1 MPKIRINDTEYE
13 AKDGATILDVAR
25 ANGIDIPYMCY
36 HPGMDIV
43 AVCRVC
49 QVEVKGM
56 PKLQTACSL
65 PIRDGMEV
73 FTESEQAR
81 KARAGTVEFW
91 LVNHPL
97 DCPIC
102 DKGGECPLQ
111 DVTYNIRGGGSR
123 LRDPKVNRPKR
134 KILGEHIVF
143 DVERCII
150 CWRCTRFT
158 QDISGSEQLMLTN
171 RGVKTEIDTPPG
183 VTLTDPFSGNL
194 ADVCPVGALT
204 TREFRFK
211 SRPWEMTPVESTC
224 TACSVGCSTTVWS
237 KRGVIQRLTARE
249 NLEVNDYWLC
259 DRGRFDT
266 TFVNA
271 SGRLVRPTGPV
282 STAADKSYS
291 WEEAALVLAGMAMGR
306 DGANRV
312 ASWAVVAAPHATN
325 EEYFALQR
333 FARGVLNTEDLVLDT
348 GVQGPELTPSR
359 AEFLSGNHR
368 LDAVRDLDTADVIVQ
383 VGQNLE
389 ASHPVYSLRI
399 RKAVRGKGAKLY
411 VGSTAPGGLDREA
424 SLRVG
429 LNEGDEAAFLQ
440 GIHAGTGEDSFLRL
454 KDALTSAARG
464 VIILNAGPRNEAL
477 LAVALVL
484 TKLNPSGLK
493 LFVLDDGSNIS
504 GAWDMGFAAG
514 YGPGRVAGLAGVAG
528 STAVAGSTGV
538 AATQGLS
545 DTTVAPPRGRAA
557 VLAAVTGGQI
567 EGLLLYNSGR
577 PWAFS
582 PDVLEAARAARRL
595 VLFDIADG
603 SLVEKAQLVLPTP
616 TFAETDGTLTSP
628 DGRVQLIRRAV
639 PGPERLWHPG
649 VFLARAERLAGG
661 ATRAGQPID
670 IFRDISREVAGYAQL
685 NFGLLRASGLPTR
698 KDMGRAPATVGGGS
712 PE

>member
-1 MPKIRINDTEYE
+1 MPKLKINDIEYE
-13 AKDGATILDVAR
+13 AREGATILDVAR

-36 HPGMDIV
+36 HPGMEVV

-111 DVTYNIRGGGSR
+111 DVTYNVRGGGSR

-158 QDISGSEQLMLTN
+158 QDISGSEQLMLSN
-171 RGVKTEIDTPPG
+171 RGVRTEIDTPPG

-237 KRGVIQRLTARE
+237 KRGVIQRMTARE

-266 TFVNA
+266 NFVA
-271 SGRLVRPTGPV
+271 AEGRLTRPTGPD
-282 STAADKSYS
+282 STAGDKSYS
-291 WEEAALVLAGMAMGR
+291 WEEASMALAGMATGR
-306 DGANRV
+306 DGMAKV
-312 ASWAVVAAPHATN
+312 GSWAVVAAPHVTN

-333 FARGVLNTEDLVLDT
+333 FARNILRTEDLILDT
-348 GVQGPELTPSR
+348 GTGGPELTKSR
-359 AEFLSGNHR
+359 AAFLASDRR
-368 LDAVRDLDTADVIVQ
+368 LDAVSDLDHADVIVQ

-389 ASHPVYSLRI
+389 ASHPVYSLRL
-399 RKAVRGKGAKLY
+399 RKGVRAKKTKLY
-411 VGSTAPGGLDREA
+411 IGSTAPGGLDREA

-429 LNEGDEAAFLQ
+429 LKDGEESAFL
-440 GIHAGTGEDSFLRL
+440 GRIASGAGDDPIRWLR
-454 KDALTSAARG
+454 DALASAKRG
-464 VIILNAGPRNEAL
+464 VIVLNAGTRNESILAAAL
-477 LAVALVL
+477 ALAD
-484 TKLNPSGLK
+484 LNPTGVK
-493 LFVLDDGSNIS
+493 LLVLDDVPNTH

-514 YGPGRVAGLAGVAG
+514 YGPGRRTAGN
-528 STAVAGSTGV
+528 
-538 AATQGLS
+538 
-545 DTTVAPPRGRAA
+545 GRARTA
-557 VLAAVTGGQI
+557 ILNAITTGSVD
-567 EGLLLYNSGR
+567 GLILYNAGR
-577 PWAFS
+577 PAAWSA
-582 PDVLEAARAARRL
+582 DVLEAARAAKTL
-595 VLFDIADG
+595 VLFDIAG
-603 SLVEKAQLVLPTP
+603 SELTARAKLVLPSP
-616 TFAETDGTLTSP
+616 TFAETDGTMTSA

-639 PGPERLWHPG
+639 PGPDGAWHPCQL
-649 VFLARAERLAGG
+649 LARAERLAGG
-661 ATRAGQPID
+661 EARSGQPVD
-670 IFRDISREVAGYAQL
+670 IFREISRAAAGYQDL
-685 NFGLLRASGLPTR
+685 NFGALRPNGRPTR
-698 KDMGRAPATVGGGS
+698 AAAGVTPTRT
-712 PE
+712 

>member
-1 MPKIRINDTEYE
+1 MPKIRINDIEYE
-13 AKDGATILDVAR
+13 AKDNATILDVAR
-25 ANGIDIPYMCY
+25 ANGVDIPYMCY
-36 HPGMDIV
+36 HPGMDVV

-65 PIRDGMEV
+65 PIREGMEV

-134 KILGEHIVF
+134 KVLGEHIIF

-158 QDISGSEQLMLTN
+158 QDISGSEQLMLSN

-224 TACSVGCSTTVWS
+224 TSCGVGCSTTVWS
-237 KRGVIQRLTARE
+237 KRGVIERQTARE

-266 TFVNA
+266 KFVNA
-271 SGRLVRPTGPV
+271 PERLTRPTSPD
-282 STAADKSYS
+282 STAGDKSYS
-291 WEEAALVLAGMAMGR
+291 WDEAAHALAGMATGR
-306 DGANRV
+306 DGATHV
-312 ASWAVVAAPHATN
+312 QSWAVVAAPHATN

-333 FARGVLNTEDLVLDT
+333 FARGVLKTDDLVLDT
-348 GVQGPELTPSR
+348 GVNGPELTKAR
-359 AEFLSGNHR
+359 AEFLSGNDR

-383 VGQNLE
+383 VGRNLE

-399 RKAVRGKGAKLY
+399 RKAVRGRGTRLY
-411 VGSTAPGGLDREA
+411 IGSTAPGGLDKDA
-424 SLRVG
+424 LLKVG
-429 LNEGDEAAFLQ
+429 LNEGDEAAFLAR
-440 GIHAGTGEDSFLRL
+440 INTGTGDDPVRWL
-454 KDALTSAARG
+454 KDALTTAKSG

-477 LAVALVL
+477 IAIALGL
-484 TKLNPSGLK
+484 SKLNPSGLK
-493 LFVLDDGSNIS
+493 LFVLDEGSNVN
-504 GAWDMGFAAG
+504 GAWDMGFAPG
-514 YGPGRVAGLAGVAG
+514 HGPGRAAGAAGTTGLSGTAG
-528 STAVAGSTGV
+528 TSV
-538 AATQGLS
+538 AAA
-545 DTTVAPPRGRAA
+545 APRNRTAI
-557 VLAAVTGGQI
+557 LAAVKSGQT
-567 EGLLLYNSGR
+567 EGLILYNAGR
-577 PWAFS
+577 PATWS
-582 PDVLEAARAARRL
+582 PDVLEAARAAKTL
-595 VLFDIADG
+595 VLFDIAGGD
-603 SLVEKAQLVLPTP
+603 LQTKASLVLPTP
-616 TFAETDGTLTSP
+616 TFAEVDGTMTSA
-628 DGRVQLIRRAV
+628 DGRVQLLRRAV

-649 VFLARAERLAGG
+649 VFLARVERLAGG
-661 ATRAGQPID
+661 ETRAGQPID
-670 IFRDISREVAGYAQL
+670 IFRDISRAVAGYASL
-685 NFGLLRASGLPTR
+685 NFGLLRASGGATR
-698 KDMGRAPATVGGGS
+698 GAASRTPAPVGGGS

>member
-1 MPKIRINDTEYE
+1 MPKIKINDIEYE
-13 AKDGATILDVAR
+13 ARDGATILDVAR

-36 HPGMDIV
+36 HPGMEVV

-111 DVTYNIRGGGSR
+111 DVTYNVRGGGSR

-158 QDISGSEQLMLTN
+158 QDISGSEQLMLSN

-237 KRGVIQRLTARE
+237 KRGVIQRQTARE

-266 TFVNA
+266 NFVA
-271 SGRLVRPTGPV
+271 APGRLLRPSGPG

-291 WEEAALVLAGMAMGR
+291 WEEAAMALAGMATGR
-306 DGANRV
+306 DGARQV
-312 ASWAVVAAPHATN
+312 GSWAVVAAPHAAN

-333 FARGVLNTEDLVLDT
+333 FARGTLRTEDLVLDT
-348 GVQGPELTPSR
+348 GAGGPELTKAR
-359 AEFLSGNHR
+359 AEFLASDRR
-368 LDAVRDLDTADVIVQ
+368 LGAVRDLDTADVIVQ

-389 ASHPVYSLRI
+389 ASHPVYTLRI
-399 RKAVRGKGAKLY
+399 RKAVRGKGARLY
-411 VGSTAPGGLDREA
+411 IGSTAPGGLDRDA

-429 LNEGDEAAFLQ
+429 LKAGEESAFIDRIGSGAGDDP
-440 GIHAGTGEDSFLRL
+440 IRWLR
-454 KDALTSAARG
+454 DAVNSAKRG
-464 VIILNAGPRNEAL
+464 VLILNAGPANEAL
-477 LAVALVL
+477 LMKALAL
-484 TKLNPSGLK
+484 TAGNAAGLK
-493 LFVLDDGSNIS
+493 LLVLDDAPNTH

-514 YGPGRVAGLAGVAG
+514 FGPGRKATG
-528 STAVAGSTGV
+528 SAKS
-538 AATQGLS
+538 
-545 DTTVAPPRGRAA
+545 RAA
-557 VLAAVTGGQI
+557 ILSAVTSGAI
-567 EGLLLYNSGR
+567 EGLVLYNAGR
-577 PWAFS
+577 PAAWSA
-582 PDVLEAARAARRL
+582 DVLEAARAAKTL
-595 VLFDIADG
+595 VVFDIAQGELADR
-603 SLVEKAQLVLPTP
+603 AQLVLPSP
-616 TFAETDGTLTSP
+616 TFAEADGTMTTA

-639 PGPERLWHPG
+639 PGPDGAWHPCQL
-649 VFLARAERLAGG
+649 LARAERLAGG
-661 ATRAGQPID
+661 EARSGQPVD
-670 IFRDISREVAGYAQL
+670 VFRDIARAAAGYANL
-685 NFGLLRASGLPTR
+685 NFGMLRPDGRPTR
-698 KDMGRAPATVGGGS
+698 TPAGKAPAPVGGGS

>member
-1 MPKIRINDTEYE
+1 MPKIKINDKEYE
-13 AKDGATILDVAR
+13 AKDNATILDVAR
-25 ANGIDIPYMCY
+25 ANVIDIPYMCY

-65 PIRDGMEV
+65 PIREGMEV

-211 SRPWEMTPVESTC
+211 SRPWEMTPVESSC

-266 TFVNA
+266 KFVNA
-271 SGRLVRPTGPV
+271 PERLVHPTSPE
-282 STAADKSYS
+282 STASDKSYS
-291 WEEAALVLAGMAMGR
+291 WEEASLALAGMATGR
-306 DGANRV
+306 DGAHRV
-312 ASWAVVAAPHATN
+312 GSWAVVAAPHATN

-333 FARGVLNTEDLVLDT
+333 LARDVLQTDDLVLDT
-348 GVQGPELTPSR
+348 GVAGPELTKAR
-359 AEFLSGNHR
+359 ADFLAGNHR
-368 LDAVRDLDTADVIVQ
+368 LDAVREIDNADVIVQ

-389 ASHPVYSLRI
+389 ATHPVYTLRI
-399 RKAVRGKGAKLY
+399 RKALRGKGAKLY
-411 VGSTAPGGLDREA
+411 IGSTAPGGLDRDA
-424 SLRVG
+424 SLRVE
-429 LNEGDEAAFLQ
+429 LKEGEESSFLQ
-440 GIHAGTGEDSFLRL
+440 RIQSGGGEDPIRWL
-454 KDALTSAARG
+454 KDSLTSAARG
-464 VIILNAGPRNEAL
+464 VIILNAGAKNDAL
-477 LAVALVL
+477 LAPVL
-484 TKLNPSGLK
+484 ELIQLNPSGLK
-493 LFVLDDGSNIS
+493 LLLLDDSSNIQ

-514 YGPGRVAGLAGVAG
+514 YGPGRSAHSTRGTGAAAPVALG
-528 STAVAGSTGV
+528 
-538 AATQGLS
+538 
-545 DTTVAPPRGRAA
+545 RGRAA
-557 VLAAVTGGQI
+557 ILKAVTAGQI
-567 EGLLLYNSGR
+567 EGLVLYNAGR
-577 PWAFS
+577 PATWS
-582 PDVLEAARAARRL
+582 PDVLEAARAAKTL
-595 VLFDIADG
+595 VLFDIAASDLE
-603 SLVEKAQLVLPTP
+603 SRARLVLPTP
-616 TFAETDGTLTSP
+616 TFAETDGTMTSP
-628 DGRVQLIRRAV
+628 DGRVQLIRRAI
-639 PGPERLWHPG
+639 PGPERIWHPG
-649 VFLARAERLAGG
+649 AYLARVERLAGG
-661 ATRAGQPID
+661 TTRTGQPVD
-670 IFRDISREVAGYAQL
+670 IFREISREVAGYSEL
-685 NFGLLRASGLPTR
+685 NFGLLRPNGRPTR
-698 KDMGRAPATVGGGS
+698 QQAGRTPAPVGGGS

>member
-1 MPKIRINDTEYE
+1 MPKIKINDIEYE
-13 AKDGATILDVAR
+13 AKENATILDVAR

-111 DVTYNIRGGGSR
+111 DVTYNVRGGGSR

-158 QDISGSEQLMLTN
+158 QDISGSEQLMLSN

-237 KRGVIQRLTARE
+237 KRGVIQRQTARE

-259 DRGRFDT
+259 DRGRFDIN
-266 TFVNA
+266 FVA
-271 SGRLVRPTGPV
+271 APGRLGKPTGPG
-282 STAADKSYS
+282 STAGDKSYS
-291 WEEAALVLAGMAMGR
+291 WEEAAMVLAGMATGR
-306 DGANRV
+306 DGATRV
-312 ASWAVVAAPHATN
+312 GSWAVVAAPHATN

-333 FARGVLNTEDLVLDT
+333 FARGILKTEDLVLDT
-348 GVQGPELTPSR
+348 GIGGPELSKAR
-359 AEFLSGNHR
+359 ADFLASDRR
-368 LDAVRDLDTADVIVQ
+368 LDAVTDLDTADVIVQ

-389 ASHPVYSLRI
+389 ASHPVYTLRL

-411 VGSTAPGGLDREA
+411 IGSTAPGGLDREA

-429 LNEGDEAAFLQ
+429 LKDGEESAFL
-440 GIHAGTGEDSFLRL
+440 GRIASGAGDDPIRWLR
-454 KDALTSAARG
+454 DALASARRG
-464 VIILNAGPRNEAL
+464 VIILNAGPRNESI
-477 LAVALVL
+477 LADARKLAD
-484 TKLNPSGLK
+484 LNPGGVK
-493 LFVLDDGSNIS
+493 LFVLDDAPNTH

-514 YGPGRVAGLAGVAG
+514 YGPGRKG
-528 STAVAGSTGV
+528 
-538 AATQGLS
+538 
-545 DTTVAPPRGRAA
+545 
-557 VLAAVTGGQI
+557 AVTGRTRAAI
-567 EGLLLYNSGR
+567 LSAVASDAVEGLILYNAGR
-577 PWAFS
+577 PAAWS
-582 PDVLEAARAARRL
+582 PDVLDAARAAKTL
-595 VLFDIADG
+595 VVFDIAASD
-603 SLVEKAQLVLPTP
+603 LAARAQLVLPAP
-616 TFAETDGTLTSP
+616 TFAETDGTMTSA

-639 PGPERLWHPG
+639 PGPDGMWHPCQL
-649 VFLARAERLAGG
+649 LARAERLAGG
-661 ATRAGQPID
+661 DARSGQPVD
-670 IFRDISREVAGYAQL
+670 VFRDISRAAAGYQDL
-685 NFGLLRASGLPTR
+685 NFGLLRPNGRPTR
-698 KDMGRAPATVGGGS
+698 ATAGVAPTRT
-712 PE
+712 

>member
-1 MPKIRINDTEYE
+1 MPKIKINDIEYE
-13 AKDGATILDVAR
+13 AKDNATILDVAR
-25 ANGIDIPYMCY
+25 ANGVDIPYMCF
-36 HPGMDIV
+36 HPGMDVV

-73 FTESEQAR
+73 FTESAQAR

-111 DVTYNIRGGGSR
+111 DVTYNVRGGGSR
-123 LRDPKVNRPKR
+123 LRDPKVHRPKR

-211 SRPWEMTPVESTC
+211 SRPWEMTPVESSC

-249 NLEVNDYWLC
+249 NLDVNDYWLC

-266 TFVNA
+266 KFVNA
-271 SGRLVRPTGPV
+271 TERLVHPTSPE
-282 STAADKSYS
+282 STASDKSYS
-291 WEEAALVLAGMAMGR
+291 WEEASMALAGMATGR
-306 DGANRV
+306 DGVHRV

-333 FARGVLNTEDLVLDT
+333 FARGVLQTDDLVLDT
-348 GVQGPELTPSR
+348 GVAGPELTKAR
-359 AEFLSGNHR
+359 VDFLAGNHR
-368 LDAVRDLDTADVIVQ
+368 LDAVREIDNADVIVQ

-389 ASHPVYSLRI
+389 FTHPVYTLRI

-411 VGSTAPGGLDREA
+411 IGSAAPGGLDRDALLRVELKDGEEA
-424 SLRVG
+424 S
-429 LNEGDEAAFLQ
+429 FLQ
-440 GIHAGTGEDSFLRL
+440 RLQSGGGNDQLGGSIDPVRLL
-454 KDALTSAARG
+454 KDSLTSAARG
-464 VIILNAGPRNEAL
+464 VIILNAGVKNDAILASAL
-477 LAVALVL
+477 ELV
-484 TKLNPSGLK
+484 KLNPAGLK
-493 LFVLDDGSNIS
+493 LFILDDSPNLM
-504 GAWDMGFAAG
+504 GAWDMGFASG
-514 YGPGRVAGLAGVAG
+514 FGPGRTVGATGG
-528 STAVAGSTGV
+528 SGAQASG
-538 AATQGLS
+538 AA
-545 DTTVAPPRGRAA
+545 APGAPARGRAA
-557 VLAAVTGGQI
+557 ILKAVTSGQI
-567 EGLLLYNSGR
+567 EGLVLYNAGR
-577 PWAFS
+577 PATWS
-582 PDVLEAARAARRL
+582 PDVLEAARAARTL
-595 VLFDIADG
+595 VLFDIAASD
-603 SLVEKAQLVLPTP
+603 LVARAQLLLPTP
-616 TFAETDGTLTSP
+616 TFAETDGTMTSP
-628 DGRVQLIRRAV
+628 DGRVQLIRRAI
-639 PGPERLWHPG
+639 PGPERMWHPG
-649 VFLARAERLAGG
+649 AYLARVERLAGG
-661 ATRAGQPID
+661 TTRTGQPVD
-670 IFRDISREVAGYAQL
+670 IFREISREVAGYSEL
-685 NFGLLRASGLPTR
+685 NFGLLRPNGRPTR
-698 KDMGRAPATVGGGS
+698 HEKGRTPAPVGGGS